1 MLRERRSDERFFQGH
16 IHKSGAAC
24 GERAAGVVYH
34 YGVYRFAADRIEA
47 QEYAGAGPIPAIGA
61 CGPKG

>member
-1 MLRERRSDERFFQGH
+1 MH
-16 IHKSGAAC
+16 IHWHGAAC
-24 GERAAGVVYH
+24 GVRTPWVGRHAGVH
-34 YGVYRFAADRIEA
+34 RFAADRIEA